1 MADDLE
7 TLIYS
12 LSDRQKAAFAG
23 LVCERL
29 LPQYAAF
36 CQATGWGSP
45 AVYERGVELLYN
57 SSLGEFHA
65 AEATALLEK
74 LELVTPGLRDF
85 SSPLTAYAVDAGI
98 ALHEALQFLSDK
110 QEVHVSNCATAT
122 LDSVETF
129 VQEYRG
135 LSPNGRGFAAAL
147 ATDPFLQAELA
158 RQHRLLDA
166 LLSIHE
172 FDAASIHQLRR
183 LNGSGSIV
191 DVARL
196 PL

>member
-7 TLIYS
+7 TQIYS
-12 LSDRQKAAFAG
+12 LSDRQKAVFAG
-23 LVCERL
+23 LICERL
-29 LPQYAAF
+29 LPQYEAF
-36 CQATGWGSP
+36 CQVENWGSP

-57 SSLGEFHA
+57 SGLGEFHA

-74 LELVTPGLRDF
+74 LDFVTPGLQEFRG
-85 SSPLTAYAVDAGI
+85 PLTAYALDACI
-98 ALHEALQFLSDK
+98 SLHEALQFLADK
-110 QEVHVSNCATAT
+110 QESHISHCATAT
-122 LDSVETF
+122 LDSVEMF
-129 VQEYRG
+129 VQEYRQ
-135 LSPNGRGFAAAL
+135 LNPDQRGFEAAVA
-147 ATDPFLQAELA
+147 ADPFMQAETA

-191 DVARL
+191 DLTRL
-196 PL
+196 PE